1 MSENSIYQNIENV
14 LLRINGIKR
23 RFGIKKSTLYPAF
36 QKKLEE
42 EESKV
47 VKAHSNEIQK
57 KSEQET
63 GSVSYEDII
72 KAASQKY
79 KVPESLIK
87 AVIKQESNFN
97 ENAVS
102 EKGALGLMQLMPVT
116 AEILGVEN
124 PFDIE
129 ENIFGGTR
137 YLRELI
143 NRYDGNLNRALA
155 AYNAGPQRVK
165 GGIPNIS
172 ETVNFIDSV
181 LSNYETFSKYE
192 DNEGF

>member
-14 LLRINGIKR
+14 LLRINEIKR
-23 RFGIKKSTLYPAF
+23 RFGIKKSTLYPTF

-42 EESKV
+42 EESKI
-47 VKAHSNEIQK
+47 VKAHGNEVQK
-57 KSEQET
+57 KSEKEA
-63 GSVSYEDII
+63 GSVSYDDII

-97 ENAVS
+97 KNAVS
-102 EKGALGLMQLMPVT
+102 EKGAQGLMQLMPVT
-116 AEILGVEN
+116 AEILGVED

-129 ENIFGGTR
+129 ENIFAGTR
-137 YLRELI
+137 YLRGLI
-143 NRYDGNLNRALA
+143 NMYDANLNRALA

-165 GGIPNIS
+165 GVIPEIS

-181 LSNYETFSKYE
+181 LRNYETFSKYE
-192 DNEGF
+192 DNGGF

>member
-1 MSENSIYQNIENV
+1 
-14 LLRINGIKR
+14 
-23 RFGIKKSTLYPAF
+23 
-36 QKKLEE
+36 
-42 EESKV
+42 
-47 VKAHSNEIQK
+47 
-57 KSEQET
+57 
-63 GSVSYEDII
+63 
-72 KAASQKY
+72 
-79 KVPESLIK
+79 
-87 AVIKQESNFN
+87 
-97 ENAVS
+97 
-102 EKGALGLMQLMPVT
+102 MQLMPVT
-116 AEILGVEN
+116 AEVLGVEN

-165 GGIPNIS
+165 GVIPNIS

-181 LSNYETFSKYE
+181 LRNYETFSKYE